1 MECVLD
7 QVIKSLVVLD
17 DYPDTLA
24 QLACLHK
31 IPQDKMVR
39 LTCRKNRAEHLAYK
53 KDAAGNAV
61 LWRDLAY
68 KRDSDGNAVLWRDFA
83 KENDDEWHRDM
94 DELYAIYLAQVQ
106 AYNELEHRNG
116 ALHGHNTSLQ
126 AEVHRLQLESYSA
139 TYAANGLGE
148 TMSHLESEIKRSR
161 DNEDATQTFVAKAKA
176 YITKART
183 EAGRAEFAATS
194 ALISEALRVLDRA

>member
-83 KENDDEWHRDM
+83 KENDDAWHRDM
-94 DELYAIYLAQVQ
+94 DGLYATYLVEEQ
-106 AYNELEHRNG
+106 AYNEL
-116 ALHGHNTSLQ
+116 
-126 AEVHRLQLESYSA
+126 
-139 TYAANGLGE
+139 GE
-148 TMSHLESEIKRSR
+148 
-161 DNEDATQTFVAKAKA
+161 
-176 YITKART
+176 
-183 EAGRAEFAATS
+183 
-194 ALISEALRVLDRA
+194 